1 MTIKILVIEDDVM
14 LAHFISQMLSG
25 SNDYQPDIAHT
36 AGDGLRLYNEG
47 NYQMV
52 LLDLSL
58 PDGDG
63 FAVLTHILATDA
75 TPTIVISSRDD
86 DASRIAALAQGAE
99 DYLTKPFHPQEL
111 LLRIGKRL
119 KTKPSQSDESLGT
132 PLGKRPLRIPNTGFI
147 LDQDRR
153 LCLADG
159 QPIELTPAEFNL
171 LVALTEAEGKIVSHD
186 QLFDAISRLESDAT
200 EYRASVGSLPVLVHR
215 LRKKLQDFHPDEAL
229 ILTLP
234 RQGYRLNRLN

>member
-1 MTIKILVIEDDVM
+1 MTIQILVIEDDVM
-14 LAHFISQMLSG
+14 LAHFISQMLGNS
-25 SNDYQPDIAHT
+25 DHYQADIAHT
-36 AGDGLRLYNEG
+36 ANGGLRLYNEG

-63 FAVLTHILATDA
+63 FMVLNHILAAGA
-75 TPTIVISSRDD
+75 TPTIVISSRND

-119 KTKPSQSDESLGT
+119 KTQPPQT
-132 PLGKRPLRIPNTGFI
+132 NNAPTGKRLLLIPNTGFA
-147 LDQDRR
+147 LDQERR

-159 QPIELTPAEFNL
+159 QPIDLTPAEFNL

-186 QLFDAISRLESDAT
+186 QLFDAINRLEGDAT
-200 EYRASVGSLPVLVHR
+200 SPHASAGSLPVLVHR
-215 LRKKLQDFHPDEAL
+215 LRKKLQLFHHDEAL